1 MIYKGKKGQYTGGE
15 AIGILTLESSPVA
28 FIPGDV
34 NNASTYPFPIRYQNV
49 DGFSVQ
55 KAIGKD
61 PSIYKNLLES
71 AKSLEQQGVRAITGG
86 CGFMGIHQKKLAKEI
101 EVPIFLSS
109 LTQIPFISTIIGIDS
124 KIGIITANAKNLT
137 KDLLTA
143 VGVSNSSNLMI
154 AGLEDQP
161 NFDQFAIK
169 ETGRLDVEAVKNEVV
184 DTAKELVADDP
195 AIRAILLEC
204 SLLPP
209 YALSV
214 QNAVNLPVFDYVT
227 MIKFVFTAV
236 VQCSYKGFL

>member
-109 LTQIPFISTIIGIDS
+109 
-124 KIGIITANAKNLT
+124 
-137 KDLLTA
+137 
-143 VGVSNSSNLMI
+143 
-154 AGLEDQP
+154 
-161 NFDQFAIK
+161 
-169 ETGRLDVEAVKNEVV
+169 
-184 DTAKELVADDP
+184 
-195 AIRAILLEC
+195 
-204 SLLPP
+204 
-209 YALSV
+209 
-214 QNAVNLPVFDYVT
+214 
-227 MIKFVFTAV
+227 
-236 VQCSYKGFL
+236 

>member
-1 MIYKGKKGQYTGGE
+1 MIYSGKKGQYSGGE
-15 AIGILTLESSPVA
+15 SIGILILESSPVA

-34 NNASTYPFPIRYQNV
+34 NNASTYPFPVRYQNV

-55 KAIGKD
+55 KAISKD
-61 PSIYKNLLES
+61 PSIYINLLEA
-71 AKSLEQQGVRAITGG
+71 AKSLAQQGVRAITGG

-101 EVPIFLSS
+101 EVPVFLSS

-124 KIGIITANAKNLT
+124 KIGVITANAQNLT
-137 KDLLTA
+137 EDLLAA
-143 VGVSNSSNLMI
+143 VGVSNSSNLII

-169 ETGRLDVEAVKNEVV
+169 EMGCLDDEAVKDEVV
-184 DTAKELVADDP
+184 GAAEKLVAGNPD
-195 AIRAILLEC
+195 IRAILLEC

-214 QNAVNLPVFDYVT
+214 QEAVNLPVFDYVT
-227 MIKFVFTAV
+227 MIKFVFSAV
-236 VQCSYKGFL
+236 VQRSYKGFL